1 LTLPSPPNSNPAT
14 DGHHRCLDG
23 HGRRSAEQIAAEQML
38 VFGPALGPAV
48 DRHQR
53 ERQGVAQ
60 IGGSSQARSA
70 AWNAATSSPFSTWWN
85 VLEQSRTYAVHGSP
99 GGTTLLEASR
109 KLAPYNRVVRPF
121 RFGVN
126 VWTAASRAAWQD
138 KARRLEAL
146 G

>member
-1 LTLPSPPNSNPAT
+1 MSLLLDAGGLIALERGDRRLWSTLTGLERE
-14 DGHHRCLDG
+14 GVL
-23 HGRRSAEQIAAEQML
+23 AAAPG
-38 VFGPALGPAV
+38 VV
-48 DRHQR
+48 
-53 ERQGVAQ
+53 VAQ
-60 IGGSSQARSA
+60 VWRGGSSQARSA